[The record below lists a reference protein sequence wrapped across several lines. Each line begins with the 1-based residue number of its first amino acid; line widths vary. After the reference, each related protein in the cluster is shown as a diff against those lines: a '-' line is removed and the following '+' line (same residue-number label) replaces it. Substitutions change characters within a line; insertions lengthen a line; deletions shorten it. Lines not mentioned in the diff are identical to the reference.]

1 MLRENLQDKETA
13 ASEKLWAWQE
23 NLQDTEGSDH
33 LKTTEKFNQ
42 PGSISLGGEI
52 TPGPTVTANLLKEDT
67 TGDFSEPWEGNIEI
81 TYNFAP
87 IQKISN
93 QWGQQRH

>member
-13 ASEKLWAWQE
+13 ASEKLWVWQE
-23 NLQDTEGSDH
+23 NLQDTEESDH

-52 TPGPTVTANLLKEDT
+52 TPGPTVTAKKDT
-67 TGDFSEPWEGNIEI
+67 TGDLSEPWEGNIEI
-81 TYNFAP
+81 ITHNFAP

-93 QWGQQRH
+93 QWGHQRH